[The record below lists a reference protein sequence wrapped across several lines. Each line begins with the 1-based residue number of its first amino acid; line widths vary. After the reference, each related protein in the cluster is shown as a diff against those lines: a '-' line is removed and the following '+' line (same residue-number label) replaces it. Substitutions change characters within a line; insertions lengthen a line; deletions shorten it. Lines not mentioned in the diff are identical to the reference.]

1 MPIYEYRCAACGHHL
16 EALQKMAEGPLRK
29 CPDCGKSQLKRLV
42 SASRFRLKGSGWYET
57 DFKNKGETQ
66 RNLVEKAGGEST
78 EAASEKSTDKS
89 TEKSTDASAKA
100 EAGKAVAA
108 EKSDGAAEQ
117 PAKPKPASTKPRRGR
132 EPNRRPSRA
141 QKPRAADALAAA
153 SRAGVRLDRAH
164 ARACALL
171 RLRRNIPPSSRLMPP
186 LHSKG

>member
-78 EAASEKSTDKS
+78 EAASEKST
-89 TEKSTDASAKA
+89 EKSTDATAKA

-108 EKSDGAAEQ
+108 EKSDGATEQ
-117 PAKPKPASTKPRRGR
+117 PAKPKPASTTPKSRTRTKP
-132 EPNRRPSRA
+132 A
-141 QKPRAADALAAA
+141 AKPRAKT
-153 SRAGVRLDRAH
+153 SRR
-164 ARACALL
+164 
-171 RLRRNIPPSSRLMPP
+171 
-186 LHSKG
+186 